1 MEKMPVILTFDVDV
15 ELIWRGRDPDGF
27 RKPGTLALS
36 RYEIKSALPRVFR
49 ILEKYGN
56 IPASFFVPGLIAE
69 EYPDA
74 VKEIAERGYE
84 IGNHGYSHIYPDRLG
99 SKEVEREEYVRTG
112 EILEELTGKRPKG
125 YRSPAWD
132 FSDDTLDLLEE
143 LGFEYSSNMMDN
155 DRIEYLEVD
164 GRKTNIVEIPIAWV
178 LDDAAYWLYSG
189 KTQGKCMQPITSVEN
204 YWIKT
209 FDVLYEEFL
218 EEKENGID
226 SDISFV
232 LTCHPQIIGRPA
244 NSLVLEHLIEHIKKH
259 SQAEFM
265 SISEVVNCFKQKNEN
280 KTH

>member
-1 MEKMPVILTFDVDV
+1 MKKMPVILTFDVDV
-15 ELIWRGRDPDGF
+15 ELIWRGRDPEGF

-36 RYEIKSALPRVFR
+36 MYEIKSALPRVFR
-49 ILEKYGN
+49 ILERHGN

-69 EYPDA
+69 QYPDT
-74 VKEIAERGYE
+74 VKEIHQRGFE

-99 SKEVEREEYVRTG
+99 SKEAEREEYIRTNQL
-112 EILEELTGKRPKG
+112 LEQITGKRPEG

-132 FSDDTLDLLEE
+132 FSDDTIDLLEE
-143 LGFEYSSNMMDN
+143 MGFQYSSNLMDN
-155 DRIEYLEVD
+155 DKLEYLEV
-164 GRKTNIVEIPIAWV
+164 GERKTKIVEIPIAWV

-218 EEKENGID
+218 EEKEMGID

-244 NSLVLEHLIEHIKKH
+244 NSLVLSHLIEHIQKH

-265 SISEVVNCFKQKNEN
+265 TIGKAVRLFQEEKRRIMS
-280 KTH
+280 